1 MGFASSAPAYIYFFF
16 TRYRPLP
23 VCRIIAIC
31 SILLPR
37 CAKTCHRDCFFKKL
51 TVALCAANFRL
62 LDSRLRGNDGGGW
75 ILGFASSAPAYIY
88 FFFTRYRPL
97 PVCRIIAICS
107 ILLPRCAKTCHRD
120 CFFKKL
126 TVALCAANFRLL
138 DSRLRGNDGGGGI
151 LGFASSAPTYILKL
165 PKKASYHPC
174 SPKPVAAVKKFNKF
188 PPSLY
193 LN

>member
-1 MGFASSAPAYIYFFF
+1 M
-16 TRYRPLP
+16 
-23 VCRIIAIC
+23 
-31 SILLPR
+31 
-37 CAKTCHRDCFFKKL
+37 
-51 TVALCAANFRL
+51 
-62 LDSRLRGNDGGGW
+62 DSRLRGNDKAEVDSCLRRNDGGGW
-75 ILGFASSAPAYIY
+75 ILVCTEPAHAEEMKWKSQAYFLLLLIFFYSFQPSICWAVLGFASSAPAYIY